1 MTNGGISYR
10 DYWVSSHEKERVEL
24 HTILDELSPFRDNH
38 WERNRSPDGTADD
51 NLRDGLRVLFSGIDE
66 NLAIEFLKVSLKVI
80 ERATRERK
88 LDRPECEGGRPR
100 NYGRLLRTNVYVK
113 SLLGEPFDRA
123 QALEAAGH
131 YADWCKAVRK
141 SSWDSQDQAYYLI
154 AVRLSLLAGA
164 CDQASGLLKA
174 GKKLKWHE
182 KEASLL
188 KALLERSKIQEFSGD
203 KEKKDFLAF
212 LDEVRDP
219 RYEAGVFLENVIYP
233 FEIAMIYN
241 MYYEGD
247 GHSLD
252 LQRAIE
258 LVSR

>member
-24 HTILDELSPFRDNH
+24 RTILDELSPFRDNH
-38 WERNRSPDGTADD
+38 WEINRSPDGTADRYLW
-51 NLRDGLRVLFSGIDE
+51 NALQVLFSGQDTQ
-66 NLAIEFLKVSLKVI
+66 LANEFLDTSLRVI
-80 ERATRERK
+80 ERTMQERK

-113 SLLGEPFDRA
+113 ALLGGPFDRT

-203 KEKKDFLAF
+203 KQKQDFLAF
-212 LDEVRDP
+212 LDEVRNP
-219 RYEAGVFLENVIYP
+219 HYKPGVFLEHVIYP
-233 FEIAMIYN
+233 FEIAMVYT

-247 GHSLD
+247 GRSPD